1 MKIGQAAFGLL
12 IADPFAWTAD
22 WAWSLPLLV
31 LIVVIHVSG
40 LALLGDGAAH
50 ASGRMVGR
58 IHPRI
63 AFISVVGSTT
73 LFAICL
79 HGIEAII
86 WAAAYRF
93 LGALPDFESSVLYS
107 VNAITSYGHA
117 NLSLKYQWQLMG
129 ALEAL
134 NGWFLFGLTTAFL
147 FAVIQKLW
155 LVDSKA
161 RRRPVAKSRLTS
173 SAL

>member
-1 MKIGQAAFGLL
+1 MKIGQAAFGVL
-12 IADPFAWTAD
+12 IAGPFAWTAD

-31 LIVVIHVSG
+31 LVVVIHVSG
-40 LALLGDGAAH
+40 LALLGDGAAVV
-50 ASGRMVGR
+50 AGRMVR
-58 IHPRI
+58 RLH
-63 AFISVVGSTT
+63 TT

-107 VNAITSYGHA
+107 VNAMTSYGHA
-117 NLSLKYQWQLMG
+117 DLSLKYQWQLMG

-147 FAVIQKLW
+147 FAIVQKLW
-155 LVDSKA
+155 LLASRD
-161 RRRPVAKSRLTS
+161 RRMSVAKSRVAS